1 MAQSEPPDNTASS
14 SPLPRRA
21 VLYTYAAQ
29 TAGHA
34 RQEQEEVL
42 RLYAGTHG
50 FTIADVYSDTG
61 ERPARDRLVTDAQAD
76 MFDAVLI
83 TDRSRLARDDEDYD
97 RIRDVL
103 TEVSV
108 RLIVLSDEE
117 QL

>member
-1 MAQSEPPDNTASS
+1 MAQSEPPENTAASP
-14 SPLPRRA
+14 PLPRRA
-21 VLYTYAAQ
+21 VLYTYAAR
-29 TAGHA
+29 TASHA
-34 RQEQEEVL
+34 RQEEAL

-61 ERPARDRLVTDAQAD
+61 ERSARERLVTDAQAD
-76 MFDAVLI
+76 MCDAVLI
-83 TDRSRLARDDEDYD
+83 TERNCLARDAEDYD